1 MPPSIPPRGNTPS
14 HALILGTM
22 RIFLAGASGVIGAQ
36 LVPMLV
42 AAGHEVAG
50 MTRSPEKA
58 AALAQLGAEP
68 VVCDVYDLA
77 ALRDAVV
84 SFGPQVIMHQ
94 LTDLPDDESRVSP
107 LADRNDRMR
116 TEGTRNLIAAAQ
128 AAGAD
133 RLLAQSIAWQLP
145 GGRGA
150 TIAAHEAAVLDA
162 GGVVL
167 RYGRFY
173 GPATYYETAPPPP
186 PRIAVAEAA
195 RRTAELLYAAPGI
208 VEVVE
213 SRGTG

>member
-1 MPPSIPPRGNTPS
+1 
-14 HALILGTM
+14 
-22 RIFLAGASGVIGAQ
+22 
-36 LVPMLV
+36 MLV

-58 AALAQLGAEP
+58 DVLAQLGAEP
-68 VVCDVYDLA
+68 VLCDVYDPA
-77 ALRDAVV
+77 SLRDAVV
-84 SFGPQVIMHQ
+84 SFGAQVVMHQ
-94 LTDLPDDESRVSP
+94 LTDLPDEESQVSP
-107 LADRNDRMR
+107 LSGRNDRMR

-133 RLLAQSIAWQLP
+133 RLLAQSIAWELP
-145 GGRGA
+145 GARGA

-173 GPATYYETAPPPP
+173 GPGTYYETGPPPP

-195 RRTAELLYAAPGI
+195 RRTAELLDAAPGI

-213 SRGTG
+213 SPASG